1 MKEFTG
7 VSSLADTFFT
17 INQTQHRQSHLSS
30 ISSSHFSREEPFE
43 TEAHILPD
51 TSDEPPS
58 DAEKADP
65 DPKPALAGFDPASFP
80 DGGLQACFGWINC
93 IGVFQAYYQTHQLSN
108 YSPSTVAWIPALT
121 VFFMF
126 AGGAVWGKLYD
137 NHGPRYLLAAG
148 SFLHVFGLMMASL
161 CSDYYQFLLAQGV
174 CSPIGASLIFYPAMS
189 STGTWFFK
197 RRALAFGIMAAG
209 SSLGGVILP
218 IMVDHIIARAGF
230 PWAMRSAAF
239 LLLALLIYANFTVR
253 SRIPPSPKPWSLM
266 EFIVP
271 FRELPYFLVV
281 SASFLFFFGM
291 FLPFTFIIL
300 SAQHDGM
307 SERLAAY
314 LVPILNAGESL
325 SFPFSLSLHP
335 FGPKRPPKKPIR
347 LINNKVSIFGRTI
360 PGYIADKFGRFNIM
374 IMTSVLSTLLVLC
387 LWLPARGNIPYILFA
402 AFYGFSSG
410 AFVSL
415 GPALIAQISD
425 IRQIGVRTGS
435 MFAVISI
442 AALVGNPIGGALVS
456 SEGGGYWGLQI
467 FCGAMMG
474 VGSLV
479 FVAARWSLEGW
490 RVVKV

>member
-7 VSSLADTFFT
+7 VSSLAHTSFT
-17 INQTQHRQSHLSS
+17 ISQNQHRQSNLSS
-30 ISSSHFSREEPFE
+30 ISSSHFSREEPLE
-43 TEAHILPD
+43 TEANILPD
-51 TSDEPPS
+51 TSDETPS
-58 DAEKADP
+58 DIEKADP
-65 DPKPALAGFDPASFP
+65 DAKPALAGFDPASFP
-80 DGGLQACFGWINC
+80 DGGLQAWLAVSGAFCCLFCSFGWINC

-126 AGGAVWGKLYD
+126 AGGPIWGKLYD
-137 NHGPRYLLAAG
+137 NHGPRYLLAVG

-161 CSDYYQFLLAQGV
+161 CSEYYQFLLAQ
-174 CSPIGASLIFYPAMS
+174 AMS

-197 RRALAFGIMAAG
+197 RRVLAFGIMAAG

-253 SRIPPSPKPWSLM
+253 SRIPPSHKPWSLM

-271 FRELPYFLVV
+271 FRELPYVLVV

-325 SFPFSLSLHP
+325 LYFFNSHSIPLVPNTSKEP
-335 FGPKRPPKKPIR
+335 TR

-374 IMTSVLSTLLVLC
+374 IMTSILSTLLVLC

-402 AFYGFSSG
+402 ALYGFSSG

-415 GPALIAQISD
+415 APALIAQISD

-456 SEGGGYWGLQI
+456 SEGGGYWGLQV

-474 VGSLV
+474 LGSLV

-490 RVVKV
+490 RIVKV